1 MRGKSMILI
10 VIALG
15 CGLVA
20 SIGISQIL
28 DRGGSKTPQAQ
39 TKKIFVAV
47 RDVDISEVL
56 DAETIKLE
64 EWPVEKIPEGAVMKL
79 EEVKG
84 LTPNQRLFAGEPI
97 RKEKLVD
104 PLKSSGA
111 STRIPKGYRVQAIK
125 VKAEDIVGGI
135 VTPGDHVDVLVYLRQ
150 GGMIKQTTSR
160 TVLEDVRV
168 FGINAQTQKE
178 VDEQGNKINAKTV
191 SLLLKPAQVQTL
203 LLASRL
209 GQINLSLRNPDD
221 NTTTEASEGAGIAD
235 LINAPPQDAT
245 PQSDVRDRQMA
256 ASAKSAAGNFKDF
269 WEKTLATSSQP
280 AQSDQVASAGW
291 QMIVMGP
298 EGMMTYEVANDSR
311 MSVPQLVSGPGVTPA
326 APAAPAFVP
335 EPAPATVTA
344 DQPATTPATP
354 ALEPSTGADAG
365 KTGDDDSAVGPD
377 AGDKADS
384 NPQE

>member
-47 RDVDISEVL
+47 RDVGISEAL
-56 DAETIKLE
+56 DAESIKLE
-64 EWPVEKIPEGAVMKL
+64 EWPIEKIPEGAVTKL
-79 EEVKG
+79 EDVKG
-84 LTPNQRLFAGEPI
+84 LTPNQRLYAGEPI

-104 PLKSSGA
+104 PLKWSG
-111 STRIPKGYRVQAIK
+111 STGLIPTGFRVQAIK
-125 VKAEDIVGGI
+125 VKQEDIAGGL

-160 TVLEDVRV
+160 TVLEDVVV
-168 FGINAQTQKE
+168 FAVNAQTHKE

-209 GQINLSLRNPDD
+209 GQINLSLRNPND
-221 NTTTEASEGAGIAD
+221 NTTTEAADGAGIAD
-235 LINAPPQDAT
+235 LINAPPQDAS
-245 PQSDVRDRQMA
+245 PQINVGNLQVA
-256 ASAKSAAGNFKDF
+256 ASAKSAAGNFKEF
-269 WEKTLATSSQP
+269 WETLSASGPSAQP
-280 AQSDQVASAGW
+280 DQVAAGW
-291 QMIVMGP
+291 EVVVMNP
-298 EGMMTYEVANDSR
+298 ESTLTYKVANDSR
-311 MSVPQLVSGPGVTPA
+311 ISVPQLISGPGVAPVAAAFAPEPPPTTVTSDQPVDEATPA
-326 APAAPAFVP
+326 AVGASQPS
-335 EPAPATVTA
+335 A
-344 DQPATTPATP
+344 D
-354 ALEPSTGADAG
+354 ADAG
-365 KTGDDDSAVGPD
+365 KAGGDDSATGPD